1 MSQPGRP
8 PFPLSMLQ
16 SVLTRLRLPWD
27 WIRGGEGQEE
37 PVRTEES
44 AEVTRER
51 VRVQVG
57 IVRRAFGGDVAV
69 AAADGPKVAEDDA
82 DIGFLFRPGH
92 AIVRDEAAFE
102 RVFGFFGDRQEIYAG
117 NIDRVPERSSESGIL
132 VRMPSRNDGRD
143 DVLATLE
150 EIDEAFGLDR
160 DAEVGADA
168 VRRQDVH
175 SRENPLVTPDHVLY
189 VTTNKGGLCPAGE
202 PQMVRAKGPWP
213 PENPDGSAGKDVRVS
228 VVDTGLWK
236 GALTH
241 PVTDDWMEGVDCD
254 PKDEEDVDP
263 DAIHEYAGHGT
274 FVSGVIQCLAPGS
287 TVDVEGLLT
296 KGGAVFEKD
305 ICEQLHDALDS
316 KGHPQVISISAGTYT
331 RKNMALLGFQMLA
344 AVHGLDDGE
353 ETLVVAAAGNDNT
366 DEPFYPAAFPWVV
379 GVGSVDANGKRS
391 KFSNYGEWVD
401 VYARGSNL
409 VNAFP
414 EGTYKCVEPPN
425 VGQIRTFHGLARWS
439 GTSFSTPIVSGL
451 IAARMSAAGENVLEA
466 RDAVLGSGTTGGT
479 DPDGNPIRIVGPL
492 T

>member
-8 PFPLSMLQ
+8 PFPISTLRA
-16 SVLTRLRLPWD
+16 VLARLRLPWD
-27 WIRGGEGQEE
+27 WIRGNSGDKE
-37 PVRTEES
+37 PDRAQDP
-44 AEVTRER
+44 AELAREKL
-51 VRVQVG
+51 RVQMGV
-57 IVRRAFGGDVAV
+57 VRRAFGHDV
-69 AAADGPKVAEDDA
+69 AAAANGSERVEDDA
-82 DIGFLFRPGH
+82 DTAFLFRPGH
-92 AIVRDEAAFE
+92 AIVRDESVFE
-102 RVFGFFGDRQEIYAG
+102 RAFGFFNQRQEIYVG

-132 VRMPSRNDGRD
+132 VTLPARRDGRD
-143 DVLATLE
+143 EVLATLE
-150 EIDEAFGLDR
+150 ELDDAFER
-160 DAEVGADA
+160 ESEADA
-168 VRRQDVH
+168 DVEPH
-175 SRENPLVTPDHVLY
+175 SRDHPLVTPDHVLY
-189 VTTNKGGLCPAGE
+189 VTVNRGGLCPASE
-202 PQMVRAKGPWP
+202 PEMVRARAPWP
-213 PENPDGSAGKDVRVS
+213 PMAHDSSAGKDIRVS

-241 PVTDDWMEGVDCD
+241 PTTDDWMDGVDCD
-254 PKDEEDVDP
+254 PKDEENVDP

-274 FVSGVIQCLAPGS
+274 FVSGVVQCLAPGS

-305 ICEQLHDALDS
+305 ICEQLHDALES

-331 RKNMALLGFQMLA
+331 RKSMALLGFQMLA
-344 AVHGLDDGE
+344 AAHGLDDGE
-353 ETLVVAAAGNDNT
+353 ETLVVAAAGNDST

-391 KFSNYGEWVD
+391 KFSNYGDWVD

-425 VGQIRTFHGLARWS
+425 VGQVRTFHGLARWS